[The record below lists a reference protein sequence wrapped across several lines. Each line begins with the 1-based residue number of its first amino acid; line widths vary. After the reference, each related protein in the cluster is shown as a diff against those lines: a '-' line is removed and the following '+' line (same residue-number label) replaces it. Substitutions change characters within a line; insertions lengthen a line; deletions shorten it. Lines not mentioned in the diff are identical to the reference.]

1 MSLRRKLEQ
10 LAARRAADDVTVTP
24 EQGARARAELAR
36 RAQCLAEQADAGDQ
50 QAAEQL
56 QRLIDALEAAV
67 ARRTA

>member
-1 MSLRRKLEQ
+1 MSLRQRIAQ

-36 RAQCLAEQADAGDQ
+36 RAQSLAEQADAGDQ

-56 QRLIDALEAAV
+56 QRLTAALNARAAGRDA
-67 ARRTA
+67 

>member
-10 LAARRAADDVTVTP
+10 LTARRAADDVTVTP

-36 RAQCLAEQADAGDQ
+36 RAQSLAEQADAGDQ

-56 QRLIDALEAAV
+56 QRLTAALNARAAGRDA
-67 ARRTA
+67 

>member
-36 RAQCLAEQADAGDQ
+36 RAQSLAEQADAGDQ